1 MENWIH
7 LKFMKYLND
16 NKLPHEK
23 QSGFR
28 AGHLTES
35 ALIRLIDSWL
45 KAINESK
52 FVGCVM
58 IDFQKA
64 FNLVDHAVLLWK
76 LKYINVGKVLYL
88 GLNHTFRKCPLS
100 IQNLILKTKLAVIHK
115 GLFLDNFWFINDLP
129 LKPQNIVASTD
140 LYADATTIYVI
151 QNDKQVFENNLQKSL
166 VRLQQW
172 CKENGM

>member
-64 FNLVDHAVLLWK
+64 FNLVDHAVLLKK
-76 LKYINVGKVLYL
+76 LEIYKCGESALSWFKSYFSKVSIKHSKSNTENKTCGVPQGSIL
-88 GLNHTFRKCPLS
+88 GQL
-100 IQNLILKTKLAVIHK
+100 LI
-115 GLFLDNFWFINDLP
+115 
-129 LKPQNIVASTD
+129 
-140 LYADATTIYVI
+140 Y
-151 QNDKQVFENNLQKSL
+151 
-166 VRLQQW
+166 
-172 CKENGM
+172 